1 MMPIAYAETCQPA
14 KTARLEARITEEQK
28 VLLQRAAAL
37 AGRSLSDF
45 IVSSAQEAAV
55 RTIHDNELISLC
67 AEECNAFVKTL
78 LNPPEPGER
87 LKKAAQ
93 TYRQKTGA

>member
-1 MMPIAYAETCQPA
+1 MFKNCGKFSGGA
-14 KTARLEARITEEQK
+14 
-28 VLLQRAAAL
+28 
-37 AGRSLSDF
+37 LSDF
-45 IVSSAQEAAV
+45 IISSAQEAAV

-67 AEECNAFVKTL
+67 VEERSIFVKTL

-93 TYRQKTGA
+93 TYRQKIGV